1 MPSNPTD
8 KLGISTPNLAH
19 ALARRVWRNRDYE
32 PAFMWW
38 ELVVLWRQ
46 LFLVGFALL
55 IMAGTV
61 EQLACSFL
69 VALVY
74 MLILSVAS
82 PFKEDGD
89 DYFGQACSFSLTAV
103 YFFMFVIKIDLLTNS
118 VDYVLSD
125 QLRDTYKLDIFIV
138 TTGMIGSILLALFL
152 VVVIA
157 AQQILQAARVPTIR
171 FARTKA
177 TLDLPLAMGQLWHLF
192 LSHIWGTGQDQC
204 ATIKC
209 QLKILV
215 PSASVFLDVDDL
227 QSTDALEE
235 YISKTAMI
243 MIFVSKGY
251 FFSRSKRPN
260 ARALTVRRFADA
272 LDVCHADCLREVQAT
287 VDQKKPLC
295 LMIDPVRGGAPLPDL
310 EAECPAHLQQAIF
323 GLPMAKRSIIAW
335 HRVKDVRTSTLST
348 RLAS

>member
-138 TTGMIGSILLALFL
+138 TIGMIGSILLALFL

-204 ATIKC
+204 ATIKR

-227 QSTDALEE
+227 QSTDALEK
-235 YISKTAMI
+235 YIVQSAMI

-251 FFSRSKRPN
+251 FFSRSKRP
-260 ARALTVRRFADA
+260 
-272 LDVCHADCLREVQAT
+272 H
-287 VDQKKPLC
+287 
-295 LMIDPVRGGAPLPDL
+295 MPVHLHFGGLL
-310 EAECPAHLQQAIF
+310 
-323 GLPMAKRSIIAW
+323 
-335 HRVKDVRTSTLST
+335 T
-348 RLAS
+348 RLVCVPCRLPPRGASHRGSKEALVSYDRPSARRRAAPRPRGRVSCAPPASNLWATYGQAQHHRLAPCQGCAHVHA